1 MAAVAV
7 PVRQGSPEWLDY
19 RRTVVTATD
28 LPVILG
34 ISPWRCE
41 ADLADEKLGLGRQE
55 ETTRMRIGSALE
67 ELNLAE
73 YQALANCRAVR
84 FRAMVR
90 HPEVEW
96 AAASPDARVVGFR
109 RLVELKWTTSR
120 TRFADGLPQD
130 VEAQVAWQLGCTGYP
145 VADVSVLTPDGLLPP
160 IEVPADPALF
170 ADLLAVAADFR
181 RRLAEGGP
189 FARDLARVRRD
200 HPADDG
206 SEVTADNEVD
216 EAARALLDVRASIAR
231 MEDDERR
238 LLAAIE
244 GRMGDAS
251 VMRGTGWRATWRRTR
266 DREETDW
273 RSLASGLLSTLTET
287 DRQTVVGLHTSVR
300 PGMRPFRLVKEDA
313 E

>member
-41 ADLADEKLGLGRQE
+41 ADLADEKLHGVPVE
-55 ETTRMRIGSALE
+55 STVRMRIGSALE
-67 ELNLAE
+67 PLIASE
-73 YQALANCRAVR
+73 YERATGRRVQR
-84 FRAMVR
+84 FRAMLR
-90 HPEVEW
+90 HPDVEW
-96 AAASPDARVVGFR
+96 AAASPDGRVVGER
-109 RLVELKWTTSR
+109 RLVELKRTGSR

-130 VEAQVAWQLGCTGYP
+130 VEAQVAWQLGVSGYP
-145 VADVSVLTPDGLLPP
+145 VADVAVLTDDALTVL
-160 IEVPADPALF
+160 EVPADPALF

-181 RRLAEGGP
+181 RRLAGGGP

-273 RSLASGLLSTLTET
+273 RSVASGLLSTLTET